1 MSLVNGS
8 LLRGHPRL
16 CFWCKTNERWSREIV
31 GPLAV
36 VWFAPE
42 MTTTVRCFRALPTV
56 MVTASI
62 TFERL
67 LNSRLYSGH
76 EMEWARNS
84 WPLNARKTTDN
95 LFYNMT
101 WNRYPVILRFKPVN
115 CLVINTSSS
124 FEQFVLSESLNLVRF
139 HRWKLQIVSIVG
151 SFRFLNV
158 FLKFLLIFT
167 WSFIINYRIRA
178 MYIRDWS
185 RIWAGSRKSRMNHL

>member
-8 LLRGHPRL
+8 LLHGHPSL
-16 CFWCKTNERWSREIV
+16 YFWCKTNERWSREIV

-36 VWFAPE
+36 VCFAPG

-56 MVTASI
+56 MVRASI

-67 LNSRLYSGH
+67 LNSRLYF
-76 EMEWARNS
+76 WAWNGMSKNS
-84 WPLNARKTTDN
+84 WPLNARKTTEN
-95 LFYNMT
+95 LFYNIQMT
-101 WNRYPVILRFKPVN
+101 WDRYPLILRFKPVN

-158 FLKFLLIFT
+158 FLKFLLIIT
-167 WSFIINYRIRA
+167 WSFINYQLQ
-178 MYIRDWS
+178 DS
-185 RIWAGSRKSRMNHL
+185 CNVHLWLE